1 MIDLPTQAEVHCSD
15 GIFGRSTYI
24 IGNPINRRITHL
36 VVQSILPPFREYLVP
51 VDQVE
56 ETTDSRIK
64 LKCTRDELNR
74 LDPFLYEEYIPADFP
89 DYLSWP
95 YVLPAGSGANSVR
108 QEVVTFTTVT
118 HQNIPEGELA
128 LRRGAR
134 VEATD
139 RYVGQVDEL
148 LINANNMQV
157 THLVLLERH
166 ILQKKEITIPVSQI
180 DRIDQGTLYL
190 KLDRQSIEALPTTPI
205 QRWTRS
211 VSKGGAYAGLETD

>member
-64 LKCTRDELNR
+64 LKCTRDDLNR
-74 LDPFLYEEYIPADFP
+74 MDPFLYDEYIPAGFP
-89 DYLSWP
+89 EYLSWP
-95 YVLPAGSGANSVR
+95 YVLPARSGANKVR
-108 QEVVTFTTVT
+108 QEVLTFTTVT
-118 HQNIPEGELA
+118 RQNIPEGELA

-139 RYVGQVDEL
+139 GYVGQVDEL
-148 LINANNMQV
+148 LINSKDMQV
-157 THLVLLERH
+157 THLMLLERH
-166 ILQKKEITIPVSQI
+166 ILQKREITIPVSQI
-180 DRIDQGTLYL
+180 DHIDQGTVYL
-190 KLDRQSIEALPTTPI
+190 KLDRQGVETLPTTPV

-211 VSKGGAYAGLETD
+211 VSRGGAYIPVEAD